1 MSFRMPSRLAS
12 SAALCFVAI
21 AGCGGPPKSDP
32 APTQPTVTAT
42 AITAPI
48 VTASGATSVAAA
60 PSADAGAK
68 LEATDD
74 SMCGGA
80 DVDLAAVLANR
91 RCRPGRDAPAAPAT
105 ATKDLKVTLVP
116 SAATVT
122 PGGHV
127 DLALEIVNTGAAS
140 IPLYFS
146 GDLVLSPEVKDAK
159 GARLAPPAGN
169 APKSSDPKCR
179 EADCRM
185 PGSHVVLPPG
195 GKARARVGFDA
206 VKRAWPKEPPAG
218 CCILHVDPVAAGPL
232 AAGTYKVKVPLPYET
247 PKENPADP
255 EVELRVA
262 K

>member
-1 MSFRMPSRLAS
+1 
-12 SAALCFVAI
+12 
-21 AGCGGPPKSDP
+21 AGPKAESPD
-32 APTQPTVTAT
+32 
-42 AITAPI
+42 
-48 VTASGATSVAAA
+48 
-60 PSADAGAK
+60 DA
-68 LEATDD
+68 
-74 SMCGGA
+74 MCGGA
-80 DVDLAAVLANR
+80 DVDLAAVLGNR
-91 RCRPGRDAPAAPAT
+91 RCRPGRDAPPPPAT
-105 ATKDLKVTLVP
+105 ASKDLKVTLVP

-127 DLALEIVNTGAAS
+127 DLALEIVNTSAAA

-146 GDLVLSPEVKDAK
+146 GDLVLSPEVKDSK
-159 GARLAPPAGN
+159 GARIAPPAGN

-185 PGSHVVLPPG
+185 PASHVVLPPG
-195 GKARARVGFDA
+195 GKAHARIGFDA
-206 VKRAWPKEPPAG
+206 VKRTWPKEPPAG

-255 EVELRVA
+255 EVELRVG